1 MPRLLLIVPTL
12 SSYEAF
18 LSDFAEAA
26 ISNGHEVHVATHLK
40 LLDGRVVE
48 ESMSLTP
55 GVHFH
60 PLEMPRGASVLSI
73 FRASRKLRAIVESIK
88 PDWVQ
93 AHFSVAALILAVA
106 KQSSWPYTSC
116 IIQGLAST
124 MTQGVGRYLSWL
136 GERYA
141 ISQLDEMWVLT
152 QDDYSVVNAWNP
164 SKARLQEALG
174 FGCRLELFDS
184 DRYDADWCRQRK
196 EALSFSA
203 EAFTIIYVG
212 RLVAFKG
219 FDKVARLYW
228 ELKSRGADVQ
238 LILLGAFDEL
248 HPSGLSE
255 SEVGILEEDPSV
267 LLPGWQESVSEWLA
281 IADICVF
288 PSQREGMP
296 VCLMESLALGV
307 PVLTAASRGC
317 RDVVRDGVDGFVARD
332 VSVASLADKV
342 ESLIGDS
349 QALESCRVAS
359 RAGRSRF
366 DRKHYV
372 SEQLSALDRALACK

>member
-18 LSDFAEAA
+18 LTDFAEAA
-26 ISNGHEVHVATHLK
+26 ISQGHEVHVATHLK
-40 LLDGRVVE
+40 LLDGRSFE
-48 ESMSLTP
+48 ESKSLSSD
-55 GVHFH
+55 VHFH
-60 PLEMPRGASVLSI
+60 SIPMSRGASLPTI
-73 FRASRKLRAIVESIK
+73 FQASRKLRSLVERIQ
-88 PDWVQ
+88 PDWIQ

-124 MTQGVGRYLSWL
+124 MTQGLSRYLSWL

-152 QDDYSVVNAWNP
+152 QDDYSVIKVWD
-164 SKARLQEALG
+164 STKARLQEAPG
-174 FGCRLELFDS
+174 FGCRLELFNPS
-184 DRYDADWCRQRK
+184 QYGEDWSLRRK
-196 EALSFSA
+196 KALSLSS

-238 LILLGAFDEL
+238 LILLGAFDDL

-255 SEVGILEEDPSV
+255 SEIKMLEDDTAV
-267 LLPGWQESVSEWLA
+267 LLPGWQEFVAEWLA

-288 PSQREGMP
+288 PSEREGMP

-307 PVLTAASRGC
+307 PVLTTDSRGC
-317 RDVVRDGVDGFVARD
+317 RDVVRDGVDGYILQNVTVSRMAD
-332 VSVASLADKV
+332 VI
-342 ESLIGDS
+342 ESLIADS
-349 QALESCRVAS
+349 PTLDSLRLGSFEG
-359 RAGRSRF
+359 RARF

-372 SEQLSALDRALACK
+372 SEQLSALNGFLAVN